1 MRLNTRIFLLIQK
14 IGHGRARSQKGGA
27 KEGPDSFSAL
37 GGGRISGDLARGMG
51 GGDEISG
58 TPEK

>member
-1 MRLNTRIFLLIQK
+1 ME
-14 IGHGRARSQKGGA
+14 GRDLKRGGA